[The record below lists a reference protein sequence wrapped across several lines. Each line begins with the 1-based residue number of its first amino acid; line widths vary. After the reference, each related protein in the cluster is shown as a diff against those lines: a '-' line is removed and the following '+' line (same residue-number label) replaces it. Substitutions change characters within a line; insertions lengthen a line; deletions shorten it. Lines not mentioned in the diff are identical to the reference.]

1 MEPQHHLL
9 SIDPLWVLGALFTIV
24 GIGIGWYIVRLDAM
38 VESLR
43 DEIIK
48 IEKDIGSL
56 KNADINCT
64 RDQDILKMDMSHI
77 RRALLKIVGKRF
89 VRRSLRRSFRVEKR
103 YKGGD
108 E

>member
-1 MEPQHHLL
+1 MVTV
-9 SIDPLWVLGALFTIV
+9 DPLWVLGALFTIL
-24 GIGIGWYIVRLDAM
+24 GIGIGWYIVRLDQM

-56 KNADINCT
+56 QNADVNCT

-77 RRALLKIVGKRF
+77 RKVLLKIIGKRF
-89 VRRSLRRSFRVEKR
+89 VRKSLRRSFKVERR
-103 YKGGD
+103 YKGGLD
-108 E
+108 K